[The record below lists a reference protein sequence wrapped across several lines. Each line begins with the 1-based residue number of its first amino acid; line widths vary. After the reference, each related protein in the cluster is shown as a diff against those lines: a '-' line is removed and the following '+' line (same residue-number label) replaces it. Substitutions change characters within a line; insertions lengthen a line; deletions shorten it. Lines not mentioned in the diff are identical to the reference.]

1 MSLIQYLSYLAL
13 QASVL
18 SDNYRFSAPKTDK
31 HWQGIEDSLGLKIT
45 GKDLSSETIVIAP
58 SPVVNFKKKKVQHC
72 LPFDLDSCLLTTYSC
87 QEERKHV
94 TETLFF
100 FLAHVGSDPQSE
112 AKAFSVIYK
121 SLHEMLPSTP
131 KKVVK

>member
-31 HWQGIEDSLGLKIT
+31 HWQGIDDSLGLKIT

-58 SPVVNFKKKKVQHC
+58 SPVVNLKKKKVQHC

-100 FLAHVGSDPQSE
+100 FYHTQAVIR
-112 AKAFSVIYK
+112 KARQKRSASFIKVYMK
-121 SLHEMLPSTP
+121 CYRLPR
-131 KKVVK
+131 KKL